1 MGAADRRKMKK
12 GEGMRR
18 EKDKRMGLQTKE
30 GGRRETE
37 DRRLEKVDAD

>member
-1 MGAADRRKMKK
+1 MKK

-30 GGRRETE
+30 GGRREKGE
-37 DRRLEKVDAD
+37 GKRREKY